1 MQRENINRVV
11 FWCVEFWNLFRQ
23 FGNLRVVA
31 RHDGKDAV
39 RLVLTPEAITP
50 DNPTFACVRNIEF
63 LDGTIEIEV
72 AGRPLP
78 DAAPD
83 ARGFIGIAFRIQN
96 DLSKFEC
103 FYIRP
108 TNGRAEVQLRRNR
121 ACQYFSYPD
130 WKFDRM
136 RQEVPGH
143 YEAYVDLV
151 TGAWTKLRI
160 EVERDKARLFV
171 HEQAQPTLIVN
182 DLKHGPDLKGAIGL
196 YIDNGTEGFFRD
208 LRVRA
213 GHGQL

>member
-1 MQRENINRVV
+1 MSAIDLAPT
-11 FWCVEFWNLFRQ
+11 NL
-23 FGNLRVVA
+23 LPHWVSPMIA
-31 RHDGKDAV
+31 RHEGKDAL
-39 RLVLTPEAITP
+39 RLVLTPDAITP
-50 DNPTFACVRNIEF
+50 DNATFARIKNLEF
-63 LDGTIEIEV
+63 LNGTIELEV
-72 AGRPLP
+72 AGRPLS

-83 ARGFIGIAFRIQN
+83 ARGFIGIAFRIQE
-96 DLSKFEC
+96 DLAKFEC

-136 RQEVPGH
+136 RREVPGQ

-160 EVERDKARLFV
+160 EVDGDKARLFI
-171 HEQAQPTLIVN
+171 HEQEQPTLIVN
-182 DLKHGPDLKGAIGL
+182 DLKHGPDFKGAVGL
-196 YIDNGTEGFFRD
+196 YIDNGTEGFFRN

-213 GHGQL
+213 RPRQP